1 MRLTRRSALAAF
13 ASGLALAPGALRAQ
27 PRAAGARLTME
38 AVNDADLAAA
48 RAAARGQMSPGLVK
62 VQVLLDRA
70 AASPGV
76 IDGLDGENLRKAVR
90 AARDMRG
97 LPAGR
102 EIDQALWDALGR
114 DAGEPVLKRHRITEE
129 EARTAVAPDLSRDYA
144 ELARRRDIPFRT
156 HAEMFAE
163 RFHMDE
169 DLLKALNPDAAFDR
183 AGTEIVVAAPG
194 EPRRRESRLLRV
206 VVERSG
212 AVRALGRDRRLIAFY
227 PATVGSAQNPSP
239 RGTHR
244 VKGVARNPTY
254 YYNPDVNFV
263 QGNNRERLQLPGGP
277 NNPVGTVW
285 IDLSE
290 PTYGIHGTPEPSEID
305 KTSSHGCVR
314 LTNWDAEEL
323 AGLVHTGLA
332 VEFRD

>member
-76 IDGLDGENLRKAVR
+76 IDGLDGEN
-90 AARDMRG
+90 
-97 LPAGR
+97 
-102 EIDQALWDALGR
+102 QALWDALGR

-323 AGLVHTGLA
+323 AGLVHTGLT
-332 VEFRD
+332 VEFTD